1 MMNFPATRSRR
12 IEVLRLDRNDTE
24 QLELVAARM
33 RATLVEV
40 LGPEIGEP
48 MYSLEWLRDRAAS
61 HVDGRCVGAIFIAK
75 DSGAEGNIGHIIL
88 RQELDAEGP
97 LGLVST
103 IYVLPAGRRHGVAR
117 QLVDAAHDWFRSRGL
132 RRSATDTSNTNT
144 PLIRLFNGL
153 GYEIV
158 FRSGE
163 KNMVRL
169 MKDPLR

>member
-1 MMNFPATRSRR
+1 MNFSGTRSKE

-24 QLELVAARM
+24 QLDLIAVRM

-40 LGPEIGEP
+40 LGPETGES

-61 HVDGRCVGAIFIAK
+61 HLDGRCVGAIFIARG
-75 DSGAEGNIGHIIL
+75 SGAEGNIGHIIL
-88 RQELDAEGP
+88 REELDDEGP

-117 QLVDAAHDWFRSRGL
+117 QLVDAAHGWFQSRDL
-132 RRSATDTSNTNT
+132 RRCATDTSNTNT
-144 PLIRLFNGL
+144 PLIRLLNGL

-158 FRSGE
+158 FRSEE